1 MDRGSVSKQTLD
13 AIQGLEV
20 LSGNHTA
27 LSQARGSQGRM
38 GHVAMGSGK
47 EGAHARDNF
56 KGWMVFGNWFNVGEN
71 STAERGLGA
80 EAKNL

>member
-1 MDRGSVSKQTLD
+1 MDQGSMSKQTSE
-13 AIQGLEV
+13 AIQGQEV
-20 LSGNHTA
+20 LSGNHMA

-47 EGAHARDNF
+47 AGAHARDNF
-56 KGWMVFGNWFNVGEN
+56 KEWTVFGNWFNVGEN
-71 STAERGLGA
+71 STAERGLGV